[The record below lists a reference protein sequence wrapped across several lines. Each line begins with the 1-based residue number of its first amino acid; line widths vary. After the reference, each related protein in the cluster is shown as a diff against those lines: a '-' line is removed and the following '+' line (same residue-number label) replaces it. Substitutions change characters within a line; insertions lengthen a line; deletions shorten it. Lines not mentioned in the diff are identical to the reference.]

1 MRADFGFGMCSAS
14 DQERTTTM
22 LPHHKR
28 TWALVMNATRARIV
42 RDIHQ
47 RPGEAQTELVLKT
60 EAHKLKDIM
69 SDRPGRSFSS
79 GSAGRRSAMAYGSDP
94 LEEDERVFARQVLT
108 LLDTHR
114 RSEDFDA
121 LAIYAEPHTL
131 GMIRKEMP
139 AGLRDLVVKEVAK
152 NLVHLSPHD
161 LQETLSADIGPPV
174 RVR

>member
-28 TWALVMNATRARIV
+28 TWSLVMNATRARIV
-42 RDIHQ
+42 RGIHH
-47 RPGEAQTELVLKT
+47 RSGEAQTELVLKT
-60 EAHKLKDIM
+60 EAHKLKDIL

-94 LEEDERVFARQVLT
+94 LEEDERNFVRQVLT

-121 LAIYAEPHTL
+121 LTVYAEPQTL
-131 GMIRKEMP
+131 GMIRNEIP
-139 AGLRDLVVKEVAK
+139 AGLKGLVVKEVAK
-152 NLVHLSPHD
+152 NLVHLSPHELQAILCAD
-161 LQETLSADIGPPV
+161 LGPPD
-174 RVR
+174 RLR